1 MELKEQLEA
10 LKNDLSTGF
19 ETKSKVQIQEA
30 INAFEVKLKDSN
42 DKEVKALLKEEREAM
57 MKEVETAKEE
67 FQTKSKAMQDHLDKL
82 DVRLQQANGG
92 KNVETKTFNQILRE
106 VIIEHAEEI
115 KNFKKNAPD
124 LVMELKAVGDMSIAN
139 NFPGSTPF
147 NQDVR
152 NALIV
157 NPYDR
162 VWLSDYLPQGNTT
175 KGSVIYPKENGGE
188 GGAAQWVV
196 GSGNK
201 PQMDFDLTT
210 KSSFVKW
217 IAGYVIVDRDML
229 DDIEWIASYIQ
240 SKMLI
245 SLKVAENNF
254 ILNGSSDSNP
264 VDGLLDV
271 ATPYDGTY
279 TAAVDKIVDSAYGQI
294 PEDTFEFY
302 QGNTAILNVRD
313 AVAIGLN
320 KAEGSGEYDL
330 PPGTVVFQNGRL
342 TVAGLNMATTTQL
355 GANNFLTF
363 DRTATLLINRL
374 APELRM
380 FEDSTL
386 AKQNKV
392 MFRIEERITLAIFND
407 DAIVKGSL
415 AAPSV

>member
-1 MELKEQLEA
+1 MTLEEQLLA
-10 LKNDLSTGF
+10 LKNDLATGF
-19 ETKSKVQIQEA
+19 EAKSKVQIQEA
-30 INAFEVKLKDSN
+30 ISGIEIQ
-42 DKEVKALLKEEREAM
+42 VKAISDEKAETKTKFEAEI
-57 MKEVETAKEE
+57 KSLNDD
-67 FQTKSKAMQDHLDKL
+67 FQEKSKAMQEHLDKL
-82 DVRLQQANGG
+82 DIRLKQADGQLKG
-92 KNVETKTFNQILRE
+92 EVKTFNQIIGE
-106 VIIEHAEEI
+106 AIKENAEAI
-115 KNFKKNAPD
+115 RNFKKNAPD
-124 LVMELKAVGDMSIAN
+124 LVMELKTVGDMSIAA

-152 NALIV
+152 NQLII

-162 VWLSDYLPQGNTT
+162 TWLSDYLPQGNTT

-188 GGAAQWVV
+188 GGAAHWVT
-196 GSGNK
+196 GDK

-210 KSSFVKW
+210 QTSYVKW
-217 IAGYVIVDRDML
+217 IAGHVIVDREML

-245 SLKVAENNF
+245 SLKVAENNL
-254 ILNGSSDSNP
+254 ILNGTADSNP
-264 VDGLLDV
+264 VQGLLDV
-271 ATPYDGTY
+271 ATAYDGTY

-313 AVAIGLN
+313 AVKIGLN

-330 PPGTVVFQNGRL
+330 PQGTVVFQSGKL
-342 TVAGLNMATTTQL
+342 SVAGLNMATTTQL
-355 GANNFLTF
+355 GVDNFLTF
-363 DRTATLLINRL
+363 DRTAVLLINRL

-407 DAIVKGSL
+407 KAIVKGSL

>member
-1 MELKEQLEA
+1 MNEEIVKELEGIKS
-10 LKNDLSTGF
+10 DLSAKF
-19 ETKSKVQIQEA
+19 EAKSKVDLQEA
-30 INAFEVKLKDSN
+30 IEQ
-42 DKEVKALLKEEREAM
+42 
-57 MKEVETAKEE
+57 VETKYKGQSEKIDTAIEALKEE
-67 FQTKSKAMQDHLDKL
+67 FQKKSLAMQDHLDKL
-82 DVRLQQANGG
+82 DIRLKQANGD
-92 KNVETKTFNQILRE
+92 KNLETKTFNEYLAD
-106 VIIEHAEEI
+106 VIMENKEAIQ
-115 KNFKKNAPD
+115 NFKKNAPD
-124 LVMELKAVGDMSIAN
+124 LAMEFKAVGDMSIAA

-147 NQDVR
+147 TQDVR

-175 KGSVIYPKENGGE
+175 KSSIIYPKENGGE
-188 GGAAQWVV
+188 GGAATWVT

-210 KSSFVKW
+210 QTAYVKW
-217 IAGYVIVDRDML
+217 IAGYVVVDRDML
-229 DDIEWIASYIQ
+229 DDIDWLLSYLQ

-254 ILNGSSDSNP
+254 ILNGTSDSNP
-264 VDGLLDV
+264 VQGLIDV
-271 ATPYDGTY
+271 ATAYDGTF
-279 TAAVDKIVDSAYGQI
+279 TAAVDKIVDAAYGQI

-313 AVAIGLN
+313 GVKIGLN

-330 PPGTVVFQNGRL
+330 PPGTVAFENGRL
-342 TVAGLNMATTTQL
+342 RVAGLNIATTTQL
-355 GANNFLTF
+355 GADNFLAF
-363 DRTATLLINRL
+363 DRTATLLVNRL
-374 APELRM
+374 NPELRM

-392 MFRIEERITLAIFND
+392 MFRIEERITLVIFND

-415 AAPSV
+415 ATPSV

>member
-19 ETKSKVQIQEA
+19 ETKSKLDIQNA
-30 INAFEVKLKDSN
+30 IEAFETKAKASQL
-42 DKEVKALLKEEREAM
+42 EVKGKFDTEIEAV
-57 MKEVETAKEE
+57 KAD
-67 FQTKSKAMQDHLDKL
+67 FQTKSVAMQEHLDKL
-82 DVRLQQANGG
+82 DIRLKQAQGE
-92 KNVETKTFNQILRE
+92 KKIETKTFNQILANVIKENAE
-106 VIIEHAEEI
+106 VIQ
-115 KNFKKNAPD
+115 NFKKGDNIV
-124 LVMELKAVGDMSIAN
+124 LELKEVGDMSIAA

-152 NALIV
+152 NAIIQ

-175 KGSVIYPKENGGE
+175 KGSIIYPKENGGE
-188 GGAAQWVV
+188 GGAATWVT
-196 GSGNK
+196 GDKS
-201 PQMDFDLTT
+201 QMDFDLT
-210 KSSFVKW
+210 SQSAFVKW
-217 IAGYVIVDRDML
+217 IAGFVIVDREML
-229 DDIEWIASYIQ
+229 DDIDWVASYIQ

-254 ILNGSSDSNP
+254 ILNGTSDSNP
-264 VDGLLDV
+264 VQGLLDV
-271 ATPYDGTY
+271 ATTYDGTY
-279 TAAVDKIVDSAYGQI
+279 TAAVDKIVDAAYGQI

-330 PPGTVVFQNGRL
+330 PMGTVAFANGRL
-342 TVAGLNMATTTQL
+342 SVAGLNIATTTQL
-355 GANNFLTF
+355 GANNFLAF
-363 DRTATLLINRL
+363 DKTATLLVNRL

-407 DAIVKGSL
+407 AAIISGELVTPD
-415 AAPSV
+415 PSV